1 MGDAVKG
8 LVVLGSTGSTG
19 IQALDIVRAFPDEFR
34 VVGLAA
40 RRSYDLLSAQIAEF
54 RPEYIYFEGTDA
66 GSSSL
71 ASNGCTSCS
80 MEEMVA
86 LPQVDLVVCATV
98 GDVAL
103 RPTIAGIEAG
113 KQIVMVNKESI
124 VMAGPTLMDLAR
136 THGVELMPADSEP
149 NAIWQC
155 IRGEDKTVSKLI
167 ITASGGAFRDFDPD
181 SLPHVTPAQ
190 ALNHP
195 TWDMGPKITVDS
207 ATLMNK
213 AFEVIE
219 SRWLFDMDWEDIEV
233 VIHPQSLIHSMV
245 EFVDG
250 SVKAQISQPDMR
262 LPIQYSMFYPQRM
275 SNGSI
280 RRFDPVGVGELTFER
295 LDSRRYPCFELA
307 LEVAKRGGTWPACLS
322 GADEAAVAAFL
333 GGRIKFTDIP
343 VVIERALGEF
353 TPVLDPTVEEI
364 VDASRWG
371 KERIARIT
379 GM

>member
-54 RPEYIYFEGTDA
+54 SPQYVYFEGADDGRA
-66 GSSSL
+66 SL

-280 RRFDPVGVGELTFER
+280 RRFDPVGAGELTFER

-343 VVIERALGEF
+343 VVIERALDDF

>member
-54 RPEYIYFEGTDA
+54 SPQYVYFEGADDGRA
-66 GSSSL
+66 SL

-136 THGVELMPADSEP
+136 RHGVELMPADSEP

-280 RRFDPVGVGELTFER
+280 RRFDPVGAGELTFER

-307 LEVAKRGGTWPACLS
+307 LDVAKRGGTWPACLS

-343 VVIERALGEF
+343 VVIERALDDF

>member
-54 RPEYIYFEGTDA
+54 SPQYVYFEGADDGRA
-66 GSSSL
+66 SL

-333 GGRIKFTDIP
+333 GGRIRFTDIP
-343 VVIERALGEF
+343 VVIERALDDF